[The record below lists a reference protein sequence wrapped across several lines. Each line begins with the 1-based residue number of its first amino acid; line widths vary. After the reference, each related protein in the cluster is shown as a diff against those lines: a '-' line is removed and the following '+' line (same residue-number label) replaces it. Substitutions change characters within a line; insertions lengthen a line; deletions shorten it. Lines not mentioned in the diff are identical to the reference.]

1 MFFFIYKK
9 KIRKASQSA
18 LIRLFE
24 LEQIK
29 NDEIEEHIIPL
40 LCQLD
45 RACDDFKNESIL
57 VCFILFKFIFI
68 LLLKKKRK
76 IFYERHG

>member
-1 MFFFIYKK
+1 
-9 KIRKASQSA
+9 IRKASQSA

-24 LEQIK
+24 MEQIRS
-29 NDEIEEHIIPL
+29 DEIERDIIPA

-57 VCFILFKFIFI
+57 VGIGLFNLELIYLKDIL
-68 LLLKKKRK
+68 
-76 IFYERHG
+76 